1 MAKVIL
7 KQEAIDDLNSI
18 WEFTFENWS
27 ENQADN
33 YYTMLKLSCAEIG
46 INPEIGKKYNTI
58 TKNLL
63 GLHSGRHIIF
73 YHFVAENEVEIIR
86 ILHERMDLK
95 NRLNE

>member
-33 YYTMLKLSCAEIG
+33 YYTMLKLSFTEIG
-46 INPEIGKKYNTI
+46 INPEIGKKNNTI
-58 TKNLL
+58 ANKLL

-95 NRLNE
+95 NRLDE

>member
-7 KQEAIDDLNSI
+7 TQEAIDDLNNI
-18 WEFTFENWS
+18 WEYTFEKWS
-27 ENQADN
+27 ENQADK
-33 YYTMLKLSCAEIG
+33 YYAMLKLSCMEIG
-46 INPEIGKKYNTI
+46 KVPEIGKEYDEI

-73 YHFVAENEVEIIR
+73 YQFIEKDKIEIIR

-95 NRLNE
+95 SRLNE